1 MFTKERMNNLL
12 LGFMLALGMVGMI
25 GTSLVSTAAQAQ
37 EVSEPEA
44 PPLDEVLL
52 KNGSRIL
59 GTVTSARDG
68 VIVIETDFA
77 GSLSIALDSIASMR
91 AQAAQVFQLADGTV
105 IRDQPLVVEDESLQV
120 STDSGEPLNYA
131 LGDVL
136 VLNPEPWELGEGYK
150 PFGTVSFAYAMQ
162 KGNTETEDLDF
173 KVESFWRSLRDR
185 YTLKADASI
194 DETNDEKTGENWRV
208 SGKYDYFLEGN
219 DYWGWILAA
228 EQDEFADLDLRV
240 YTGPYYGR
248 QFYNEPILTLSGE
261 VGITYVTEDFIVA
274 EDQDYLGALW
284 DFHASSDYLGGDSIL
299 YVDHV
304 GIWNLE
310 QTDNLVLNTSFGLAF
325 PLMGALEAAAELVLD
340 YDSSVGEGVDKL
352 DQIYRLRIGYTW

>member
-1 MFTKERMNNLL
+1 MFTKEQTKILL
-12 LGFMLALGMVGMI
+12 LGFAMVV
-25 GTSLVSTAAQAQ
+25 TLVGSMRIQAQ
-37 EVSEPEA
+37 EAPAPELI
-44 PPLDEVLL
+44 PLDEIVL

-59 GTVTSARDG
+59 GTVTGARDG
-68 VIVIETDFA
+68 VVVIETDFA
-77 GSLSIALDSIASMR
+77 GTLSIALDLISST
-91 AQAAQVFQLADGTV
+91 QTQGSQVVQLADGTV
-105 IRDQPLVVEDESLQV
+105 IRDQPLILENGRLQV
-120 STDSGEPLNYA
+120 SADSAEQLNYA
-131 LGDVL
+131 LADVL

-173 KVESFWRSLRDR
+173 RVESFWRSLRDR

-194 DETNDEKTGENWRV
+194 DETNEEKTGENWRV
-208 SGKYDYFLEGN
+208 SGKYDYFLQGN

-228 EQDEFADLDLRV
+228 EQDEFADLDLRA

-261 VGITYVTEDFIVA
+261 VGVTYVTEDFIVA

-299 YVDHV
+299 YIDHV

-310 QTDNLVLNTSFGLAF
+310 QTDNLVLNTAFGLAF

-340 YDSSVGEGVDKL
+340 YDSSVGDGVDKL